1 MIDELKKL
9 DQYLKSAENLKNCE
23 PFEQLNLKYISLQK
37 RYANSFHDLYK
48 DLESK
53 VFRREYAKGGEV
65 LHRGFYSPSSLDLIV
80 GNYNRGK
87 LLKRISNNTKY
98 SYEYLF
104 DAQNSLICVYSY
116 YIVEDV
122 FKLISTELFVRNQNK
137 TLSLVFNTDDDY
149 SLSFISECQFE
160 NGKLISYET
169 ALCELLDSEVYCSEI
184 NVETYEYVNDLMKS
198 MCWTRYS
205 PSIKL
210 LTQEKY
216 IFSRDTDGFLST
228 YNIEHIGG
236 FMPKT
241 QEFQSEQ
248 IYKVRL
254 RRG

>member
-1 MIDELKKL
+1 MMLNNMQRIDE
-9 DQYLKSAENLKNCE
+9 YLKSDENSKRCE
-23 PFEQLNLKYISLQK
+23 PFDQLKIKYVALHK
-37 RYANSFHDLYK
+37 LYANSFHELNK

-53 VFRREYAKGGEV
+53 VIKREYAKGGEV
-65 LHRGFYSPSSLDLIV
+65 LHRGFYSPSTLDLIV

-98 SYEYLF
+98 NYEYLF

-137 TLSLVFNTDDDY
+137 VLSLVFSTDDY

-184 NVETYEYVNDLMKS
+184 NVETYEYVDDLMKS

-210 LTQEKY
+210 LTQERY

-228 YNIEHIGG
+228 YKVEHIEG
-236 FMPKT
+236 FMPKMK
-241 QEFQSEQ
+241 ELQSRQ
-248 IYKVRL
+248 IYNVRVK
-254 RRG
+254 RR